1 MPHLTLAAAIAWAL
15 TDSAGQPPAA
25 SPLADPA
32 QRNVSTQHDVAVV
45 ASPTLTDLEFL
56 AGAWE
61 HDEDGTLVREV
72 WDEPRGDAMV
82 GHFVVV
88 SEGSAVLYELFTV
101 EQGEGAPVL
110 RLRHFNRGLEPWASE
125 ADAPL
130 TLTLTEADNR
140 RAVFANPEND
150 FPREMI
156 YEVKDDTLTVSLI
169 PAADSARG
177 ELTLEFTRVPHLG
190 RK

>member
-1 MPHLTLAAAIAWAL
+1 MHNLTIAAALAWTLGGSTSQPPADAPFVQTVPLAAA
-15 TDSAGQPPAA
+15 DAA
-25 SPLADPA
+25 P
-32 QRNVSTQHDVAVV
+32 
-45 ASPTLTDLEFL
+45 PTLTDLHFL

-61 HDEDGTLVREV
+61 HEEDGTLIREV

-82 GHFVVV
+82 GHFVVI
-88 SEGSAVLYELFTV
+88 SEGSAVLYELFAI

-125 ADAPL
+125 AEAPL
-130 TLTLTEADNR
+130 TLTLTEAADD

-150 FPREMI
+150 FPREMV
-156 YEVKDDTLTVSLI
+156 YEVKEDALTVSLI
-169 PAADSARG
+169 PAAESARST
-177 ELTLEFTRVPHLG
+177 LTLEFSRVPHLG

>member
-1 MPHLTLAAAIAWAL
+1 MPHLTLAAALAWAL
-15 TDSAGQPPAA
+15 TGSAGHPPAA
-25 SPLADPA
+25 VPMVQTEVPA
-32 QRNVSTQHDVAVV
+32 AADVAP
-45 ASPTLTDLEFL
+45 PTLTDLHFL

-88 SEGSAVLYELFTV
+88 SEGSAVLYELFTI

-130 TLTLTEADNR
+130 TLTLTEVNDH
-140 RAVFANPEND
+140 RAVFASPEND

-156 YEVKDDTLTVSLI
+156 YEVTEDALTVSLI
-169 PAADSARG
+169 PAAESARST
-177 ELTLEFTRVPHLG
+177 LTLEFSRVPHLG

>member
-1 MPHLTLAAAIAWAL
+1 MPNLTLAAAIAWAL
-15 TDSAGQPPAA
+15 TGSAGQPPAA

-32 QRNVSTQHDVAVV
+32 QHDVAVV
-45 ASPTLTDLEFL
+45 APPTLTDLEFL

-88 SEGSAVLYELFTV
+88 SGGSAMLYELFAV

-130 TLTLTEADNR
+130 TLTLIEAADG

-150 FPREMI
+150 FPQEMV
-156 YEVKDDTLTVSLI
+156 YRVKEDTLTVTLI
-169 PAADSARG
+169 PAADSSRS
-177 ELTLEFTRVPHLG
+177 ELELEFNRVPHLG

>member
-1 MPHLTLAAAIAWAL
+1 MTNLTLAAALAWTL
-15 TDSAGQPPAA
+15 GGSTGQPPAPA
-25 SPLADPA
+25 PLVGPA
-32 QRNVSTQHDVAVV
+32 VHHVV
-45 ASPTLTDLEFL
+45 GAAEPSLTDLEFL

-61 HDEDGTLVREV
+61 NDEDGTLIREV

-88 SEGSAVLYELFTV
+88 SGGSAVLYELFAV

-130 TLTLTEADNR
+130 TLTLIEVAGS
-140 RAVFANPEND
+140 RAVFANPEID
-150 FPREMI
+150 FPREMV
-156 YEVKDDTLTVSLI
+156 YRVKKDTLTVTLI
-169 PAADSARG
+169 PAADSSRS
-177 ELTLEFTRVPHLG
+177 ELKLEFNRVPHLG